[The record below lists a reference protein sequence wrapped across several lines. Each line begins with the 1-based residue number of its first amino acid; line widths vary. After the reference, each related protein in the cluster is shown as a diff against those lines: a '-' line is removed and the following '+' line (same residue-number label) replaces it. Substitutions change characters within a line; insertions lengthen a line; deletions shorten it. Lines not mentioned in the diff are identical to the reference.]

1 MTIEYLKNKTITTIN
16 REEEQHLVIDET
28 KETSKIKL
36 KPMPWVAKTI
46 QKRMGMKIWKG
57 TERPKVPVADTL
69 PLDAIIIDTLQK
81 FKDLNYE
88 GTNSV

>member
-1 MTIEYLKNKTITTIN
+1 MTIEYLRHKTITTIN
-16 REEEQHLVIDET
+16 REEEQHLIIDET
-28 KETSKIKL
+28 KETAKIKL

-46 QKRMGMKIWKG
+46 QKKMGMKIWKG
-57 TERPKVPVADTL
+57 KKKRKVKVVDTL
-69 PLDAIIIDTLQK
+69 PPEAVIIDTLTK

>member
-16 REEEQHLVIDET
+16 REEEQHLVIDEM

-46 QKRMGMKIWKG
+46 QRKLGMKIWKG
-57 TERPKVPVADTL
+57 KERPKVEVVDTL
-69 PLDAIIIDTLQK
+69 PPDAIIIDTLSK
-81 FKDLNYE
+81 FTDLNI
-88 GTNSV
+88 